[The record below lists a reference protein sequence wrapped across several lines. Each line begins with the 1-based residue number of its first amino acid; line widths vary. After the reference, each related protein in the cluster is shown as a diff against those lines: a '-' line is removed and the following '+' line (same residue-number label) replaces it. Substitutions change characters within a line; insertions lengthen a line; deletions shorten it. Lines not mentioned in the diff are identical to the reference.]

1 MKLGE
6 GARRRSWLASQRE
19 RSTSGGIR
27 LKAQLAVLWETA
39 EEKFD
44 HLKWMKALEVLTLKE
59 EHT

>member
-6 GARRRSWLASQRE
+6 GACWRSWLASQWE

-27 LKAQLAVLWETA
+27 LQAQLAVLWETA
-39 EEKFD
+39 EEKFN
-44 HLKWMKALEVLTLKE
+44 HLKWMKAFEVLTSKE